1 VGHFVERLLGVLQE
15 AAFRVE
21 VDEGGE
27 DVGVGV
33 GRELEGAGMEL
44 HAGSERVGEPGG
56 GLDREGEGEV
66 GGVGKEGV
74 EAEGVEVKAGG
85 RNGAEKELR

>member
-1 VGHFVERLLGVLQE
+1 VEHFVERLLGVEQT
-15 AAFRVE
+15 AAFSVE
-21 VDEGGE
+21 VEEGGE
-27 DVGVGV
+27 DVSVGV
-33 GRELEGAGMEL
+33 GGELEGARMEL

-74 EAEGVEVKAGG
+74 EAEGVEVQAAG